1 MLVVIIYIEIL
12 LQSLVCMCY
21 NLSLE
26 LRLHLDKDLK
36 GSKGIIL
43 SSKA

>member
-1 MLVVIIYIEIL
+1 MISRYIVRIKD
-12 LQSLVCMCY
+12 SCY

-36 GSKGIIL
+36 VRKGDI
-43 SSKA
+43 SSGEV